1 MKKNEE
7 QRHFLALLR
16 RPGDY
21 IFIDISKLDISFG
34 NYCLF
39 LQDIDTF
46 TLGFTKDEIMAS
58 IKRANIADESYLNGE
73 LVIQDN
79 QNHNPIPV
87 IDKNFYNNFN
97 IQEYLKSKIN
107 DKNKLNTII
116 SKFTAI
122 IKDDLISKDFKDYL
136 KSGNIDIAIN
146 FLFTS
151 PYLLQRKFIVYLIEE
166 YNKEKEL
173 EQEVELIRDKAA

>member
-1 MKKNEE
+1 MEKIEE

-21 IFIDISKLDISFG
+21 VFIDTSKLDIAYG
-34 NYCLF
+34 NYYLF
-39 LQDIDTF
+39 LQDIDAF
-46 TLGFTKDEIMAS
+46 TLRFTKDEIMAS
-58 IKRANIADESYLNGE
+58 IRRANIADESYINGK

-79 QNHNPIPV
+79 QKHNPLPV
-87 IDKNFYNNFN
+87 IDKDFYNDFN
-97 IQEYLKSKIN
+97 IEEYLKSKIS

-116 SKFTAI
+116 NKFAAI
-122 IKDDLISKDFKDYL
+122 IKDDAMSKDFKDYL
-136 KSGNIDIAIN
+136 KSGNVDIAMNI
-146 FLFTS
+146 LFNS